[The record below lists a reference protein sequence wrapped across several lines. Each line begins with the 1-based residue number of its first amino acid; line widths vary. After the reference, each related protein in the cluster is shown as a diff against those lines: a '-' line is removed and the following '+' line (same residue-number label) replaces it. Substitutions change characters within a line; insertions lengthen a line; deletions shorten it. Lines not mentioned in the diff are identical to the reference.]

1 LPNILVTSASH
12 LYSDHLLSSEGNH
25 CYNLFKNLEK
35 YGYHFDIITPL
46 AKVLNP
52 LDNVEIFQTGTI
64 RITPDIDIKRKYELH
79 FTFLMKGLHLAKELL
94 KTRRYDIIHH
104 ILPAVYGNTF
114 SPIAISSKKFSTP
127 FLFGPISCHFISRP
141 IDERMLRPITNRL
154 HFDTILKCD
163 KIIVINEI
171 VKKLYNNVL
180 GDEKISTI
188 PFGVD
193 ENIFHPTQKEE
204 NDVFEILYVGSLT
217 KIKGL
222 PYLIKALPLV
232 LEEEPNVTLKIV
244 GEGNQKTSLNELVKK
259 LDIVKHVMFLGFVQH
274 HQTPRFFQHCDV
286 FCYPT
291 LGEPFG
297 KSIIEAMACGKA
309 VVTTNI
315 GGPSEIVSNGV
326 DGVLVPPR
334 DEAAIAS
341 GILDLI
347 KDDNKRRKLGETARR
362 TVEEKYSWERIS
374 DQYHELYSSLV

>member
-1 LPNILVTSASH
+1 LPNIIVTSASH
-12 LYSDHLLSSEGNH
+12 LFSDHLLSSEGIH

-35 YGYHFDIITPL
+35 YGYQFDIITPY

-64 RITPDIDIKRKYELH
+64 RITPNIRLKQKYELH
-79 FTFLMKGLHLAKELL
+79 LNFSIKGLCLAKKLL

-104 ILPAVYGNTF
+104 ILPAVHGHTF
-114 SPIAISSKKFSTP
+114 SPLAISKKKFSIP

-141 IDERMLRPITNRL
+141 IDERILRPVTNRL

-180 GDEKISTI
+180 GDEQISTI

-193 ENIFHPTQKEE
+193 ENIFHPIQVEK

-217 KIKGL
+217 EIKGL
-222 PYLIKALPLV
+222 PYLIKALPLI
-232 LEEEPNVTLKIV
+232 LDEETNVMLKIV
-244 GEGNQKTSLNELVKK
+244 GEGNQKAYLNELVKK
-259 LDIVKHVMFLGFVQH
+259 LDIDEHVMFSGFIPH
-274 HQTPRFFQHCDV
+274 NKTPKFFQQCDV

-297 KSIIEAMACGKA
+297 KSIIEVMACGKA
-309 VVTTNI
+309 VITTNI

-334 DEAAIAS
+334 NEGAIAS

-347 KDDNKRRKLGETARR
+347 NNENKRLKLGERARK
-362 TVEEKYSWERIS
+362 TVEEKYSWEKIS
-374 DQYHELYSSLV
+374 SKYHELYSSLL